1 MLILL
6 RKYGIKLINGAPR
19 SPQTQG
25 LVEKGND
32 EVEKKI
38 TKWKLDH
45 GTNKWH
51 YSLVE
56 VALQINSQYH
66 RTIGGHSFEVVF
78 RHKKPIN
85 WLTHEE
91 RTAASG
97 VECEGGEIISE
108 ESLSKELEDEK
119 SQEILDNLR
128 DLEILGVKVP
138 AKPAMG
144 ASPKSST
151 PLTKD
156 QNTLAQTTKDISEEL
171 LAACMPATSRPTLEK
186 SHKPLVLSPRRHGRL
201 IEEPDHVTA
210 LSSFI
215 DPLSKD
221 ERIADEQSDREE
233 PEKVTILAKE
243 PEIQPESY
251 PARRPI
257 ADADLA
263 EPGLKFHGKDIPLAH
278 TLLIFR
284 GRKSGEMKPIVGGR
298 LDYTDPLEGYINLA
312 QLDIGMLF
320 YWPTVL
326 VCRGA
331 LPKDFYIDPMPPLE
345 ASDKEMEIDNDRVLR
360 RVRKKTFKARDQM
373 AMQYSRSHEIDIF
386 VAGDI
391 VTLRL
396 PGGSGGVRT
405 STDSR
410 RLFCSIRSVPHNRY
424 ELQTRFGVLDRL
436 VPTRELKRV
445 PKLLADSQEI
455 KALVNGPSKKVS
467 MRKIGEKASTSERIL
482 ISCRCKGKCAG
493 RRCRCFKE
501 GKRCSVHCHADAEH
515 DCGFLAS
522 LANRTEAGL
531 KQKEKWGFNTGK
543 KISRVDREDET
554 ITVDTDE

>member
-1 MLILL
+1 LLILL

-91 RTAASG
+91 RKVASG

-119 SQEILDNLR
+119 KQEVLDNLR

-144 ASPKSST
+144 SSAKSST
-151 PLTKD
+151 PLTND
-156 QNTLAQTTKDISEEL
+156 QNTPAQTTEDISEEV
-171 LAACMPATSRPTLEK
+171 LAASKPATSLPTPEK
-186 SHKPLVLSPRRHGRL
+186 SHKPLVLSPRRNARL
-201 IEEPDHVTA
+201 IKEPDHVTA
-210 LSSFI
+210 PSSFI
-215 DPLSKD
+215 DPLLRDKQMGD
-221 ERIADEQSDREE
+221 GQSDKEE

-243 PEIQPESY
+243 PETQPESY

-257 ADADLA
+257 TDAELV
-263 EPGLKFHGKDIPLAH
+263 ESGLKFHGKDIPLAH

-284 GRKSGEMKPIVGGR
+284 GKKSGEMKPIVGGQ
-298 LDYTDPLEGYINLA
+298 LDYKDPLEGYINLA
-312 QLDIGMLF
+312 QVDNGMLF
-320 YWPTVL
+320 HWPTFL
-326 VCRGA
+326 VSREE
-331 LPKDFYIDPMPPLE
+331 LPKDFDIDLRAPFE
-345 ASDKEMEIDNDRVLR
+345 ASDKEMESDNDPVLK
-360 RVRKKTFKARDQM
+360 RVRKKTLKARDQM
-373 AMQYSRSHEIDIF
+373 VMQYSKSHEIDVF
-386 VAGDI
+386 AVRDI

-410 RLFCSIRSVPHNRY
+410 RLFCSIRSVPHEHRY
-424 ELQTRFGVLDRL
+424 ELQTKFGVLDRL

-445 PKLLADSQEI
+445 PRLLADSQEI
-455 KALVNGPSKKVS
+455 EALVNGPSKKVS
-467 MRKIGEKASTSERIL
+467 MKKIGEKASTSDRVL
-482 ISCRCKGKCAG
+482 ISCRCKGKCAS

-501 GKRCSVHCHADAEH
+501 GKRCSVHCHVDAEH

-522 LANRTEAGL
+522 LANRTEVAL
-531 KQKEKWGFNTGK
+531 KEKEKGDFIKGK
-543 KISRVDREDET
+543 KMARADKEEET
-554 ITVDTDE
+554 ITVET